1 MDIQIEE
8 ITADAIIEKIEE
20 SYADIVR
27 IVRNAPVAKIVEPS
41 LSNGWSVKD
50 IIAHL
55 AAWEWRCA
63 FVLEESH
70 ASNAPL
76 QAEPDVEAL
85 NLEILEERKDWGW
98 EEVED
103 DARAAHRALLRTVR
117 GLPLHRLSDPIVY
130 QAIAVE
136 TWKHYNEHLPDLR
149 TWRASLDNHH
159 QPALP

>member
-1 MDIQIEE
+1 MDIRVEE

-27 IVRNAPVAKIVEPS
+27 MIRNTPVAKIVEPS
-41 LSNGWSVKD
+41 FPNGWSVKD
-50 IIAHL
+50 VIAHV

-63 FVLEESH
+63 FVLEEAD

-85 NLEILEERKDWGW
+85 NLEILEERRDWGW

-103 DARAAHRALLRTVR
+103 DARVAHRALLRTIR
-117 GLPLHRLSDPIVY
+117 ALPPARLSDPIVY

-136 TWKHYNEHLPDLR
+136 TWKHYNEHIPDLKR
-149 TWRASLDNHH
+149 WRATLDNNHK
-159 QPALP
+159 